1 MQETMKG
8 TKESGQQR
16 AVKVINWE
24 LRVFIFLFLLS
35 CNIRVSTD
43 TFPRVF
49 GLPVCI

>member
-1 MQETMKG
+1 MQETLKV

-24 LRVFIFLFLLS
+24 LRVFIFF
-35 CNIRVSTD
+35 VSTD
-43 TFPRVF
+43 TLPRVF